1 MTNFLKS
8 SLTQF
13 NVTNLKS
20 SLTQIEQ
27 ASTLK
32 KRAVIA
38 RYKLRSKLSKSE
50 NLNNLINKL
59 KKSTLSENESE
70 ILYLINVG
78 NSLTQIN
85 VTNLKSS

>member
-1 MTNFLKS
+1 M
-8 SLTQF
+8 
-13 NVTNLKS
+13 
-20 SLTQIEQ
+20 IEQ
-27 ASTLK
+27 ASTLLK
-32 KRAVIA
+32 KRTVIA
-38 RYKLRSKLSKSE
+38 TYKLRSKLSKTK

-85 VTNLKSS
+85 VTNLKSSLTQIEEASTLKKRRY

>member
-1 MTNFLKS
+1 M
-8 SLTQF
+8 
-13 NVTNLKS
+13 
-20 SLTQIEQ
+20 IEQ

-32 KRAVIA
+32 KRTVIA
-38 RYKLRSKLSKSE
+38 RYKLRSKLSKTK

>member
-1 MTNFLKS
+1 M
-8 SLTQF
+8 
-13 NVTNLKS
+13 
-20 SLTQIEQ
+20 IEQ
-27 ASTLK
+27 ASTLLK
-32 KRAVIA
+32 KRTVIA
-38 RYKLRSKLSKSE
+38 TYKLRSKLSKTK